1 MKLKFRRLVSAVC
14 SLALCAALL
23 PAAVWAEEPA
33 DASPVAPPVTP
44 TVAQIG
50 EDTYPSLYKAMEA
63 AETGATITLLADSQE
78 TLVVPA
84 GKKVTLDLNGK
95 TISADNHPVVVVN
108 GGSLTVR
115 DGTVTAPPA
124 VSSDYKTVEYLS
136 GELTTGS
143 STAVQVYEGGSF
155 VLESGTIRSTGYCG
169 IYAGAS
175 KKGSGTVTIK
185 GGYVHAREYAVGAV
199 NDGTILTISGGVL
212 MADANAAVA
221 GNGTAG
227 MGGTSINIS
236 GGTLIAR
243 NDRPG
248 YIACGVYHPQGGTLT
263 ISGGTVVADGGVG
276 VLLRAGSADISGGR
290 IVATGTG
297 EGLVGN
303 SAVPVRHNGIVVD
316 TRSGF
321 AGLAADDK
329 VTVGGNAA
337 VTAEESAIA
346 VNTSAPAGEN
356 GRVVVSGGTFSGDVT
371 DFVIEGSK
379 TVQDENGNWVLAP
392 DEKEAIAIYNGEA
405 YMTLREAL
413 AEAGNG
419 PATVRLTNS
428 TNESV
433 TIPAGADITLDL
445 AENATLTGTGREP
458 AILNNGTLTVT
469 GKGTVLAAA
478 YDKAAVENNGTA
490 NLRGGRFTRSVDPS
504 GPNWYV
510 LDNRGTMTLS
520 DDVSVS
526 AESPN
531 ASLVR
536 NMGTAADKKA
546 VLNITGGT
554 LTQNAFTAVRNDD
567 NGVLNIS
574 GGTITSR
581 DEAVQNWHEA
591 AITGGTLNGPVRAW
605 ARTTTPDMPST
616 LAISGSAVVN
626 GDVRAVSYDGKA
638 VPRITITG
646 GTVNGSLGKDR
657 YDSTGT
663 QNLPADS
670 PLAFFAVSGGTFKN
684 PVPEAFSAENFH
696 PHKNPDGTYSV
707 HTHQFGPWVT
717 VTAPGHTTPGK
728 EVQTCTVCG
737 EQIARTLAPT
747 GNNDHPDIAKAQ
759 KDGSWGKAAP
769 TPAPTS
775 APAAVQKSSKG
786 NPSVPQTS
794 DDMPLGLLAGLAA
807 AAAAAAVALLIL
819 RKRRMF

>member
-1 MKLKFRRLVSAVC
+1 MKSQIHRLAGIVC
-14 SLALCAALL
+14 SLALFAAMLPL
-23 PAAVWAEEPA
+23 TAAAEVPAA
-33 DASPVAPPVTP
+33 
-44 TVAQIG
+44 AQIG
-50 EDTYPSLYKAMEA
+50 ETTYPSLYKAMEA
-63 AETGATITLLADSQE
+63 AETGATITLLADSGE

-95 TISADNHPVVVVN
+95 KISADDHPVVVVN

-115 DGTVTAPPA
+115 DGTVAAEPA

-136 GELTTGS
+136 GALTTGS
-143 STAVQVYEGGSF
+143 STTVQVYGGGSF
-155 VLESGTIRSTGYCG
+155 VLESGSVLSSGYCG
-169 IYAGAS
+169 VYAGAVG
-175 KKGSGTVTIK
+175 KGSGIVTIK
-185 GGYVHAREYAVGAV
+185 GGYVHAREYAVGTV
-199 NDGTILTISGGVL
+199 NDGTILNITGGVL

-236 GGTLIAR
+236 GGTVIAR

-276 VLLRAGSADISGGR
+276 VLLRGGSADISGGS

-297 EGLVGN
+297 EGLVGD
-303 SAVPVRHNGIVVD
+303 SIVPVRHNGIAVD

-329 VTVGGNAA
+329 VTVGGNAV
-337 VTAEESAIA
+337 VTAEEPDVVA
-346 VNTSAPAGEN
+346 VSTNAPAGEN

-371 DFVIEGSK
+371 DFVIEGSR
-379 TVQDENGNWVLAP
+379 TIQDETGKWVLAP
-392 DEKEAIAIYNGEA
+392 DEKEAVAIYNDQA

-413 AEAGNG
+413 MEAGSG
-419 PATVRLTNS
+419 PAAVRLTNS
-428 TNESV
+428 TTESV
-433 TIPAGADITLDL
+433 TIPAGANITLDL

-531 ASLVR
+531 ASLIR

-546 VLNITGGT
+546 TLNITGGT

-605 ARTTTPDMPST
+605 ARTANPDMPST
-616 LAISGSAVVN
+616 LTISGSAVVN

-657 YDSTGT
+657 YDSTGI

-670 PLAFFAVSGGTFKN
+670 PMAFFAVSGGTFRN
-684 PVPEAFSAENFH
+684 PVPEAFGAENFH
-696 PHKNPDGTYSV
+696 PHKNADGTYSV
-707 HTHQFGPWVT
+707 HTHQFGPWTT
-717 VTAPGHTTPGK
+717 VTAPGSTTPGK

-737 EQIARTLAPT
+737 EQNARTLPAT
-747 GNNDHPDIAKAQ
+747 GAADPKATPKPKQEENRQ
-759 KDGSWGKAAP
+759 KASA
-769 TPAPTS
+769 TPKPASSP
-775 APAAVQKSSKG
+775 APAAVSSPAPKSSSTG
-786 NPSVPQTS
+786 TARAVPQTS